1 MTDQTTSPESSFD
14 RTPASDTTDLLP
26 EFKSGSLEPYPLD
39 ENLTQLEI
47 QGAMRV
53 LRFLQRDRQEVE
65 NVLSEVNFD
74 RQKGIFGGMK
84 KAYTIAI
91 HSIITRHPEIL

>member
-1 MTDQTTSPESSFD
+1 MTDQTTSPESSFGK
-14 RTPASDTTDLLP
+14 TPASETTDLLP

-39 ENLTQLEI
+39 ENLTPLEI

-53 LRFLQRDRQEVE
+53 LRFLHRDLQEV
-65 NVLSEVNFD
+65 NHVLGEVNFE
-74 RQKGIFGGMK
+74 RQKGIFSGMK

-91 HSIITRHPEIL
+91 HSIITRHSEIL